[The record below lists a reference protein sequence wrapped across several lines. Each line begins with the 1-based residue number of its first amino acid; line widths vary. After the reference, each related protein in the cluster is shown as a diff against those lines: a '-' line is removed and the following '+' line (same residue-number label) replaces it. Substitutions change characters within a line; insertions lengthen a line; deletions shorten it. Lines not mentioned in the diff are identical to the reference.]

1 MLKQA
6 ADIDIVHVP
15 FSAGLYTALLGG
27 QIDAMFESMPG
38 PLPHL
43 AAGKLR
49 ALAVTGPKRLAALP
63 EVPTLVEQG
72 IGGVDVSSWW
82 GFVGP
87 AGLPRDVVLRLNAAV
102 ASALAE
108 PELKAA
114 FARLSIEPSPGTPE
128 AFGIFIAKESARW
141 KETVAK
147 TGLKLE

>member
-1 MLKQA
+1 
-6 ADIDIVHVP
+6 
-15 FSAGLYTALLGG
+15 
-27 QIDAMFESMPG
+27 MPG

-63 EVPTLVEQG
+63 DVPTLAEQG
-72 IGGVDVSSWW
+72 IAGVDVSSWW

-87 AGLPRDVVLRLNAAV
+87 AGLPREIVLRLNAAV

-114 FARLSIEPSPGTPE
+114 FARLAIEPSPGTPE
-128 AFGIFIAKESARW
+128 AFGAFIAKESARW
-141 KETVAK
+141 KETVVKA
-147 TGLKLE
+147 GLKLE